1 MPRDYKHRV
10 KGTLRSPRRRRN
22 QWLLLLPALLI
33 GVAAI
38 AVLKFS
44 GTEDPSSEP
53 GPAIE
58 TAGPETAAESKE
70 PALASADAKAKSP
83 AKEQAPSRDG
93 KKKKPASTEKVPVVD
108 LPEPRFTFY
117 KILPEKEVFVS
128 ESEIRS
134 LARDE
139 QAGKREPSA
148 SYLIQTGSFKTLEEA
163 EKMKARLSA
172 AKVKAKM
179 EKVMI
184 ENATWY
190 RVKVGPYTSLTD
202 AEKMR
207 AYLRKNKVDSVLQQT
222 KP

>member
-10 KGTLRSPRRRRN
+10 KGSLRSSRRRRN
-22 QWLLLLPALLI
+22 QWFLLLPAVLI
-33 GVAAI
+33 GVAAV
-38 AVLKFS
+38 AVFMFS
-44 GTEDPSSEP
+44 ATE
-53 GPAIE
+53 
-58 TAGPETAAESKE
+58 E
-70 PALASADAKAKSP
+70 PATEPAPALNAAGADAPNNERPAVTPDAKAKAAVTEKTP
-83 AKEQAPSRDG
+83 TRDT
-93 KKKKPASTEKVPVVD
+93 KKKKAATTEKVPVVD

-117 KILPEKEVFVS
+117 KILPEKEVIVS
-128 ESEIRS
+128 ENEIRS
-134 LARDE
+134 LARQE
-139 QAGKREPSA
+139 KAGKREASA

-163 EKMKARLSA
+163 EKMKARLAA

-190 RVKVGPYTSLTD
+190 RVKIGPYTSLTD

-207 AYLRKNKVDSVLQQT
+207 AYLRKNSVDSVLQQT